1 VGPIFHRESF
11 SICQFEYVAHF
22 YGGLQLAQLS
32 WANPGQI
39 VRDVTFQSGHFQHLK
54 WWPLRHLIPLSGRT
68 ISAILHFPKEAAKG
82 RSGHKTCKRPLQF
95 IAAAAAAA
103 TPKAQQQQ
111 HQRHSSNIGRNGSN
125 IDGKRSETSSSLWPG
140 GEPVRALGGTQGTK
154 GTGQVGGLRVV
165 KRQLSKIVSLAGSCV
180 PNSSR
185 HH

>member
-1 VGPIFHRESF
+1 VALVGPIFHRESF

-103 TPKAQQQQ
+103 TPKAQQQHRQERQQ
-111 HQRHSSNIGRNGSN
+111 HRRQTQRNEFKFMAWRRASSGLGRN
-125 IDGKRSETSSSLWPG
+125 
-140 GEPVRALGGTQGTK
+140 
-154 GTGQVGGLRVV
+154 
-165 KRQLSKIVSLAGSCV
+165 
-180 PNSSR
+180 SR
-185 HH
+185 N